1 MPNCMATFMRDTCMI
16 GNAVGGKVIA
26 LRWAIL
32 CCICSSKNVAYAH
45 ARGRRWEL
53 ALERLEERVEL
64 LVREH
69 LRDAAF
75 RRRVRCVE
83 VEEYQHL
90 LLAHVLPLQL
100 PLDQVAAFAEPLA
113 HEIALGASWL
123 VRLAPISR
131 QPRAHALVRG
141 PVRLLALATATVRF
155 EVAPRTSLQ
164 HTAPLGAELLA
175 AVCRLRRKSESS
187 ALPLLLPDTASVRD
201 GVVHGGGGGEEVEN
215 RQQRA
220 RGPERAAALSARFAS
235 ALDSPSSSKTE
246 FPTLAAASKLLAQR
260 SSKANDQVAH
270 FSPASSTTLLR
281 EKLAS
286 CLSVSLLT

>member
-187 ALPLLLPDTASVRD
+187 ALPLLLPDEEVLIVTSSRNFASVR
-201 GVVHGGGGGEEVEN
+201 GSS
-215 RQQRA
+215 RQ
-220 RGPERAAALSARFAS
+220 AAHT
-235 ALDSPSSSKTE
+235 P
-246 FPTLAAASKLLAQR
+246 
-260 SSKANDQVAH
+260 
-270 FSPASSTTLLR
+270 
-281 EKLAS
+281 
-286 CLSVSLLT
+286 